1 MGKKKKRKKKKICPH
16 RAFTPNQVALPP
28 ACGGVHCS
36 LATVPTTPYSLPHT
50 KGHSSSCSY
59 GWSTFRKTVK
69 CILFFSRVGK

>member
-50 KGHSSSCSY
+50 KEPFIIMFIWLVH
-59 GWSTFRKTVK
+59 F
-69 CILFFSRVGK
+69 